1 MLKRTITRKRV
12 LQQKAQA
19 IPEARITKSIQKAE
33 KILTESPLND
43 RMKAAAHYYVRD
55 WNLKQAMIAAGYSAN
70 YAGAN
75 GCKLIA
81 NVSFKAYVEEIQKDI
96 AKELGF
102 SKMQLIDILL
112 SHTKAN
118 FANLFDDW
126 MTRKEFDEVKRKHP
140 EILKSIKEISSQIRR
155 QKLKYQPGY
164 EEIEFVK
171 ITLYDSQKAIEQIF
185 KAMGWNEAKLMKVTQ
200 DTTFDVTQYTEE
212 EKQLLLNIARK
223 NDYFKQ

>member
-1 MLKRTITRKRV
+1 MLKRTITRKK
-12 LQQKAQA
+12 LMQQKAQP
-19 IPEARITKSIQKAE
+19 IPEAKLTKSMNKAE
-33 KILTESPLND
+33 RILTDGKLTD
-43 RMKAAAHYYVRD
+43 RMRATAHYYIRD

-70 YAGAN
+70 YACAQSGN
-75 GCKLIA
+75 LLA
-81 NVSFKAYVEEIQKDI
+81 NVVFKAYVEEIQKDI

-126 MTRKEFDEVKRKHP
+126 ITRKEFDEVKRKHP

-155 QKLKYQPGY
+155 QKLKDQPGY

>member
-1 MLKRTITRKRV
+1 M
-12 LQQKAQA
+12 QQKAQP
-19 IPEARITKSIQKAE
+19 IPEAKLTKSMNKAE
-33 KILTESPLND
+33 RILTDGKLTD
-43 RMKAAAHYYVRD
+43 RMRATAHYYIRD
-55 WNLKQAMIAAGYSAN
+55 WNLKQAMIAAGYSSN
-70 YAGAN
+70 YACAQSGN
-75 GCKLIA
+75 LLA
-81 NVSFKAYVEEIQKDI
+81 NVVFKAYVEEIQKDI

-126 MTRKEFDEVKRKHP
+126 ITRKEFDEVKRKHP

-155 QKLKYQPGY
+155 QKLKDQPGY